1 MSDPAV
7 RPSSDADLTA
17 MTALY
22 AWHVAH
28 GTGTF
33 ELDAPD
39 LAEMT
44 RRRADV
50 LANGWPWLVAE
61 LDGRVAGFAYA
72 NLFRPRRAYRYCVED
87 SIYVADTAR
96 GRGVGRALLNEL
108 VAQCEARGARQILA
122 VIGDSANAASIALH
136 ECLGFSHAGLLR
148 SAGFKL
154 GAWRDVVLMQRA
166 LGAGD
171 AELPETAMP

>member
-1 MSDPAV
+1 MPHPVV
-7 RPSSDADLTA
+7 RPSNEADLPV
-17 MTALY
+17 MTDLY
-22 AWHVAH
+22 AWHVRH

-44 RRRADV
+44 RRRTDV

-61 LDGRVAGFAYA
+61 LDGCVAGFAYA

-87 SIYVADTAR
+87 SIYVADGAR
-96 GRGVGRALLNEL
+96 GLGVGRALLGEL
-108 VAQCEARGARQILA
+108 VALCEARGARQMLA
-122 VIGDSANAASIALH
+122 VIGDSANAASITLH
-136 ECLGFSHAGLLR
+136 ERLDFAHTGVLR

-171 AELPETAMP
+171 IDLPESARP